1 MSYTKDKSIIFGYI
15 VQARLKSEYVCPYI
29 SLSIYLFIFLISFID
44 IYVNLNQAS
53 PVVFQT
59 EILSSTRRLKT
70 YGFVMNT
77 VISKGGNL
85 FCERLPLES
94 WVSIQ
99 LRTCS
104 RVAALAMASRDCQLE
119 VSKYTEPPGK
129 RLM

>member
-1 MSYTKDKSIIFGYI
+1 
-15 VQARLKSEYVCPYI
+15 
-29 SLSIYLFIFLISFID
+29 
-44 IYVNLNQAS
+44 
-53 PVVFQT
+53 
-59 EILSSTRRLKT
+59 
-70 YGFVMNT
+70 MNT